1 MLRLTKLT
9 DYALIT
15 VAELARCH
23 GETVQAAVLAETLQL
38 PEPTVRK
45 ILKTLVKGGLC
56 RSIRGPGGGYQLA
69 EEPAAISVAAVVA
82 LFEGPVAVT
91 ACHGRAGS
99 CAREASCSLRP
110 HLGGISAVL
119 RNALET
125 IPISL
130 LLQDGSLRRVFPG
143 AALPMATRRDGEMEN
158 GYG

>member
-23 GETVQAAVLAETLQL
+23 GSAVRAAALADNLQL

-45 ILKTLVKGGLC
+45 VLKVLTKGGICQSL
-56 RSIRGPGGGYQLA
+56 RGAGGGYRLA
-69 EEPAAISVAAVVA
+69 ESPADISVAAVVA

-91 ACHGRAGS
+91 ACHGSAGS
-99 CAREASCSLRP
+99 CVREAYCSLRP
-110 HLGGISAVL
+110 HLNGISAVL

-130 LLQDGSLRRVFPG
+130 LLQDGSLRRVFPR
-143 AALPMATRRDGEMEN
+143 AALPMATQRDGEMEN